1 MTTSTVRFLF
11 AIPFLL
17 TLADSLPA
25 DEEMSKSVV
34 DRVRTASVEVL
45 IQGQLR
51 GGGAFV
57 KDSRGK
63 LFILTAAHLF
73 HTPRDTAVIA
83 TNDGKSY
90 FASLSA
96 YDLGHDLAILEVD
109 PEAGH
114 YGSLPLAV
122 SIPNETEPVFNFGP
136 ALRRRTLVIPGHI
149 ADSRISY
156 TDFTAS
162 KGYLA
167 HYFVS
172 AINPVM
178 TSGGVW
184 VNRSGEIVGIQHGRL
199 LAEKGSSGLSM
210 VSSPKAAAALLES
223 NAIAQTPGLGGYIWE
238 IWTADR
244 SLLDELPRNAEGLF
258 INPVFKNGPLARADL
273 KQFDVIV
280 SCDGIPVRRRHQL
293 LEILRSKPAGS
304 SFTFEV
310 VSPGTQG
317 RRPVALLTE
326 PLEQNWK

>member
-1 MTTSTVRFLF
+1 MFVGFVS
-11 AIPFLL
+11 A
-17 TLADSLPA
+17 
-25 DEEMSKSVV
+25 EEGLSKSTI
-34 DRVRTASVEVL
+34 DRVRNASVEVL

-57 KDSRGK
+57 RDAKGR

-83 TNDGKSY
+83 THDGKSY

-96 YDLGHDLAILEVD
+96 YDLGHDLAVLEVD
-109 PEAGH
+109 PEAEQ
-114 YGSLPLAV
+114 YGSLKLAASV
-122 SIPNETEPVFNFGP
+122 PGETEPVFNFGP
-136 ALRRRTLVIPGHI
+136 ALRRRTLVIRGHV

-156 TDFTAS
+156 TDFTSS

-184 VNRSGEIVGIQHGRL
+184 VNQNGDIVGIQHGRL
-199 LAEKGSSGLSM
+199 IAEKGSSGLSM
-210 VSSPKAAAALLES
+210 VSSPKAAATLINS
-223 NAIAQTPGLGGYIWE
+223 NAIARTPGLGGYIWE

-244 SLLDELPRNAEGLF
+244 SLLDELPRNAEGLYV
-258 INPVFKNGPLARADL
+258 NPVFKNGPLGRAGL

-293 LEILRSKPAGS
+293 LEILRAKPAGS

-310 VSPGTQG
+310 VSPGSQG
-317 RRPVALLTE
+317 RRPVAFLTE